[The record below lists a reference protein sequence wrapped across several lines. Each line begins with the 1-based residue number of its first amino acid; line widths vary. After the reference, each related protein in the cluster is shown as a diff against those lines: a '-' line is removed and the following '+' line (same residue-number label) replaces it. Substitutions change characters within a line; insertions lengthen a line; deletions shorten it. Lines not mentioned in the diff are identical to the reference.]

1 MNVQT
6 KNQAIKFIM
15 SINTKAFNGLV
26 AKKHCTAIVK
36 DLVPKLTALELS
48 VAIQQENRCIT
59 KNLSA
64 LFLPSCGNVLKNFLD

>member
-26 AKKHCTAIVK
+26 ANKNCTAIVK
-36 DLVPKLTALELS
+36 DLELS
-48 VAIQQENRCIT
+48 VAIQHENRCIA
-59 KNLSA
+59 KNLST